1 MAVEFR
7 DYYHVLGVPKSAS
20 ADEIKKAFRKLARKY
35 HPDVAKDKKTAEGK
49 FKDINEA
56 YEVLGDPQNRAK
68 YDQLGAQWK
77 SGAQAQPPPG
87 WGGTRAQR
95 PGRGAAADGSE
106 FRFEGTGLSDFF
118 EQFFSG
124 RRGRSRGASPFEAQG
139 FGDGAEGPWDDAGAG
154 LRGQDV
160 QGEILIALDDVLK
173 GATRDIVMQR
183 TNSRTGQA
191 ETQRYQVRIPA
202 GIQDGQSIRLR
213 GQGDGGPG
221 GGTAGDLYLRIRY
234 AQHPDFRTRG
244 ADLLSTLV
252 LAPWEAVLGGTMRLP
267 TLDGTISLKVPP
279 GTQQGQQLRVR
290 GKGLPTGA
298 ATRGDLYVGVQIQVP
313 TEASAE
319 EKRLWKELA
328 TASPFKPRRSV

>member
-7 DYYHVLGVPKSAS
+7 DYYQVLGVPKSAS

-35 HPDVAKDKKTAEGK
+35 HPDVAKDKKTSEGK

-56 YEVLGDPQNRAK
+56 YEVLGDPKNRAK

-77 SGAQAQPPPG
+77 SGAQGQPPPG
-87 WGGTRAQR
+87 WQGGR
-95 PGRGAAADGSE
+95 PHPSGRGAAGDE

-118 EQFFSG
+118 ERFFGG
-124 RRGRSRGASPFEAQG
+124 RAGRSRGSSPFEAQG
-139 FGDGAEGPWDDAGAG
+139 FGEGAETPWEDAAAGP
-154 LRGQDV
+154 RGQDV
-160 QGEILIALDDVLK
+160 QGEILIALDEVLK
-173 GATRDIVMQR
+173 GATREIVMQR
-183 TNSRTGQA
+183 TNARTGQA
-191 ETQRYQVRIPA
+191 VTQHYEVRIPA

-221 GGTAGDLYLRIRY
+221 GGTAGDLYLCVRY

-244 ADLLSTLV
+244 ADLLTTLI
-252 LAPWEAVLGGTMRLP
+252 LAPWEAVLGGTMRLH
-267 TLDGTISLKVPP
+267 TLDGTISLKVPA

-298 ATRGDLYVGVQIQVP
+298 ATRGDLYVGILIQVP
-313 TEASAE
+313 TQASAE
-319 EKRLWKELA
+319 EKRLWRELA
-328 TASPFKPRRSV
+328 TASDFKPRRSA

>member
-1 MAVEFR
+1 MAVEFK
-7 DYYHVLGVPKSAS
+7 DYYQVLGVPKSAS

-35 HPDVAKDKKTAEGK
+35 HPDVAKDKKTADGK

-68 YDQLGAQWK
+68 YDQLGAHWK

-87 WGGTRAQR
+87 WEGARPRR
-95 PGRGAAADGSE
+95 PGRRAADDGSE

-139 FGDGAEGPWDDAGAG
+139 SGDGAEGPWDDAGAG

-183 TNSRTGQA
+183 TNARTGQA

-221 GGTAGDLYLRIRY
+221 GGTAGDLYLRIRH

-267 TLDGTISLKVPP
+267 TLDGTLSLKVPP

-298 ATRGDLYVGVQIQVP
+298 TTRGDLYVGVLIQVP
-313 TEASAE
+313 TEASDE

-328 TASPFKPRRSV
+328 AASPFKPRRSA